1 MRASMYHGQ
10 RSRGGQSPHCLR
22 SRLAVLRR
30 CLESRHQR
38 SVMQRASWTCY
49 VFNAHT
55 WAVFDQAG
63 GKPQGMIDHDDLFKT
78 QLFAA
83 GFTPPQRPVD
93 PPASAAV
100 EAAER
105 TSRSWTSTH
114 VGALRPG
121 SDAHKREVCR
131 MFHETFNPY
140 RPSVIAWPKLSPAML
155 QRITSLPIWD
165 VAVHTE
171 SRARLRF
178 AVYANAVDDP
188 QVQAA
193 VMLNAWEESRH
204 KEVLAKLVEA
214 YGIPLASEPPFQ
226 QPRDPEW
233 AYLITG
239 YCECIDSFFAFGLF
253 ELARRS
259 GFFPAELVETS
270 SPSSRRNA
278 ATSCCLPIWWHG
290 TVQICRG
297 GDASTS
303 SFASRR
309 FGPSLPGSASCW
321 RAAWT
326 RKGDKARLDSSFTAS
341 TAGAVSPVEIDVRDL
356 MTIACKEND
365 RRFSGY
371 DSRLL
376 RPTTVPALARL
387 RSSSRGR
394 GQGRR
399 RHRPRAS
406 LGADTGHGRE
416 PPIPL

>member
-1 MRASMYHGQ
+1 
-10 RSRGGQSPHCLR
+10 
-22 SRLAVLRR
+22 
-30 CLESRHQR
+30 
-38 SVMQRASWTCY
+38 
-49 VFNAHT
+49 
-55 WAVFDQAG
+55 
-63 GKPQGMIDHDDLFKT
+63 
-78 QLFAA
+78 
-83 GFTPPQRPVD
+83 
-93 PPASAAV
+93 
-100 EAAER
+100 
-105 TSRSWTSTH
+105 
-114 VGALRPG
+114 
-121 SDAHKREVCR
+121 
-131 MFHETFNPY
+131 
-140 RPSVIAWPKLSPAML
+140 ML

-259 GFFPAELVETS
+259 GFFPPNWWRHS

-278 ATSCCLPIWWHG
+278 ATSCCLPIWWRG
-290 TVQICRG
+290 TAQICRG

-309 FGPSLPGSASCW
+309 FGPSLPGSALCW

-341 TAGAVSPVEIDVRDL
+341 TAGAVSPVEIDFRDL
-356 MTIACKEND
+356 MTICLQEND
-365 RRFSGY
+365 RRFAGY
-371 DSRLL
+371 DFATSAPDDGAGAGQVCALRHKAVGKEEGVLGRERVWARTPAMGGSR
-376 RPTTVPALARL
+376 P
-387 RSSSRGR
+387 SRYDIHMKHMLKGR
-394 GQGRR
+394 DVRR
-399 RHRPRAS
+399 RLSDSILLAS
-406 LGADTGHGRE
+406 PGADTPIHGVFAPTASNSR
-416 PPIPL
+416 PPYGAQVLSRPVR